1 MKVIGLTG
9 NIGSGKSTVA
19 DLFKELG
26 AKVIDADQVARN
38 VVRPGMPALKELTSA
53 FGEQILNADK
63 TLNRLVVADI
73 VFNNEEKRGI
83 LNNIIHPRI
92 YEEINKKIDEFRLKG
107 AEIVFI
113 EAALLVEK
121 KGLINVVDKLIV
133 VSIDKKTQAQR
144 LMERGGISPDQI
156 NTRIDAQISNEEKSK
171 LADYIIDNNHD
182 LKKTREQ
189 VNKIWK
195 KLIKTDKHV

>member
-26 AKVIDADQVARN
+26 AELIDADQVARN
-38 VVRPGMPALKELTSA
+38 VVQPGMPALVELTSA
-53 FGEQILNADK
+53 FGEQILNTDK
-63 TLNRLVVADI
+63 TLNRQVVADI
-73 VFNNEEKRGI
+73 VFNSEEKRGI

-92 YEEINKKIDEFRLKG
+92 YEEINKQIDEYRLEG
-107 AEIVFI
+107 AEFVFI

-121 KGLINVVDKLIV
+121 KGLINVIDKLIV
-133 VSIDKKTQAQR
+133 VSIDKKIQAQR
-144 LMERGGISPDQI
+144 LIERGGINPEQI
-156 NTRIDAQISNEEKSK
+156 DARIDAQISNEEKTK

-182 LKKTREQ
+182 LNKTRDQ
-189 VNKIWK
+189 VNKIWE
-195 KLIKTDKHV
+195 KLIKTDKHL

>member
-26 AKVIDADQVARN
+26 AELIDADQVARN
-38 VVRPGMPALKELTSA
+38 VVQPGTPALVELTSA
-53 FGEQILNADK
+53 FGEQILNTDK
-63 TLNRLVVADI
+63 TLNRQVVADI
-73 VFNNEEKRGI
+73 VFNSEEKRGI

-92 YEEINKKIDEFRLKG
+92 YEEINKQIDEYRLEG
-107 AEIVFI
+107 AEFVFI

-121 KGLINVVDKLIV
+121 KGLINVIDNLIV
-133 VSIDKKTQAQR
+133 VSIDKKIQAQR
-144 LMERGGISPDQI
+144 LIERGGINPEQI
-156 NTRIDAQISNEEKSK
+156 DARIDAQISNEEKTK

-182 LKKTREQ
+182 LNKTREQ
-189 VNKIWK
+189 VNKIWE
-195 KLIKTDKHV
+195 KLIKTDKHL

>member
-26 AKVIDADQVARN
+26 AELIDADQVARN
-38 VVRPGMPALKELTSA
+38 VVQPGMPALVELTSA
-53 FGEQILNADK
+53 FGEQILNTDK
-63 TLNRLVVADI
+63 TLNRQVVADI
-73 VFNNEEKRGI
+73 VFNSEEKRGI

-92 YEEINKKIDEFRLKG
+92 YEEINKQIDEYRLEG
-107 AEIVFI
+107 AQFVFI

-121 KGLINVVDKLIV
+121 KGLINVIDNLIV
-133 VSIDKKTQAQR
+133 VSIDKKIQAQR
-144 LMERGGISPDQI
+144 LIERGGINPEQI
-156 NTRIDAQISNEEKSK
+156 DARIDAQISNEEKTK

-182 LKKTREQ
+182 LNKTREQ
-189 VNKIWK
+189 VNKIWE
-195 KLIKTDKHV
+195 KLIKTGKHL